1 MGGSMEGMDQWVEQW
16 KEWMNGWITGMNDW
30 VNPSDSSTPSYIHQT
45 HQKNQR
51 YYTNQ
56 IDSSTP
62 SSILLF
68 WIQTTN
74 NIRVLLWRSSSPR
87 STNLLH
93 IHRRDRLLLQQSL
106 RHSLHIRSV
115 RLQHLQRLLHR
126 LRQNPL
132 RREVNL
138 PSRRL
143 TTLKFPRF
151 PYLNGFWKLS
161 PIC

>member
-1 MGGSMEGMDQWVEQW
+1 MNQWVGQWMNQWNESMGGSLGFILTIVYPSNTS
-16 KEWMNGWITGMNDW
+16 KESEILHKPNRFFHAS
-30 VNPSDSSTPSYIHQT
+30 P
-45 HQKNQR
+45 
-51 YYTNQ
+51 
-56 IDSSTP
+56 
-62 SSILLF
+62 ILLF

-87 STNLLH
+87 STTLLH

-138 PSRRL
+138 PSCRL